1 MTRDELMNSTIEK
14 LKKLPEEKI
23 KDVDD
28 FIDFLESRIKDD
40 ELIRKEIKYLL
51 LRSKSYDFLNEE
63 EDLYTV
69 NDLKE
74 KYR

>member
-1 MTRDELMNSTIEK
+1 MTRDELINSTIEK

-23 KDVDD
+23 RDVDN

>member
-1 MTRDELMNSTIEK
+1 MTRDELINSTIEK

>member
-1 MTRDELMNSTIEK
+1 MTRDELINSTIEK

-28 FIDFLESRIKDD
+28 FIDFLESRIMED
-40 ELIRKEIKYLL
+40 ELIRKELKYLL

-63 EDLYTV
+63 EDLYTL

>member
-1 MTRDELMNSTIEK
+1 MTRDELINSTIEK

-28 FIDFLESRIKDD
+28 FIDFLESGIKED

-51 LRSKSYDFLNEE
+51 SHSKSYDFLNEE